1 MVREHQVRGGGPTRP
16 TRSAGRPCPENAL
29 SPPPRA
35 TKLWERKVRGKGGGG
50 EGGACGPGVGRSCG
64 TLGVWCS
71 FSLEE
76 GRWWS
81 GPAVPRDTNF
91 AGLGRASSAKKFSQ
105 VSGVKSTGGGRGG
118 RHSGGGKPP
127 DGEPSKSL
135 RGRGPCPL
143 RRKFRGRGSVGLE
156 HGGSRRRFGAPKRCG
171 SNPKAAAA
179 FPSLQSKSRS
189 CPVPAGNGAPG
200 SPRVLSLPWVCLVP
214 PNRPETAGCGL
225 DRGVGRQV
233 RARARRRRAARGAG
247 DEGRGECCAPP
258 TRRRPRARPFLP
270 RRPPPRRRTPPHTS
284 LTEGGRARRVGP
296 GRALAGSRGEPRSG
310 RGDPPSRW
318 RLPASAPSPPPPPA
332 TCGGARRS
340 VNPHARRVNVKRERA
355 GARAPS
361 FRSPADWGGPPRP
374 LHRLP
379 RPPRRGLT
387 TFGLRPPRPPLVSKQ
402 ATTMAAL
409 GDENA
414 TPPWATDVEVPNLPG
429 YLSRPVTVRS
439 RSSSSSCSPA

>member
-35 TKLWERKVRGKGGGG
+35 TKLWEQKVRGKGGGG
-50 EGGACGPGVGRSCG
+50 EGGACGPGRGDRAARSVFG
-64 TLGVWCS
+64 APSPWKKAG
-71 FSLEE
+71 
-76 GRWWS
+76 G
-81 GPAVPRDTNF
+81 GPVRPCPATQISR
-91 AGLGRASSAKKFSQ
+91 GLGGPLRRRSSHRSR
-105 VSGVKSTGGGRGG
+105 VSNQLGAGGADGTAGGGG
-118 RHSGGGKPP
+118 PP

-156 HGGSRRRFGAPKRCG
+156 HGGSRRRFGAPKRRG

-233 RARARRRRAARGAG
+233 RARARCRRAARGAG
-247 DEGRGECCAPP
+247 DERRGECCAPP
-258 TRRRPRARPFLP
+258 TRRRPP
-270 RRPPPRRRTPPHTS
+270 RPPLPSPAPPSPAANPPIHTS

-361 FRSPADWGGPPRP
+361 FRSPADCGA
-374 LHRLP
+374 
-379 RPPRRGLT
+379 
-387 TFGLRPPRPPLVSKQ
+387 LR
-402 ATTMAAL
+402 T
-409 GDENA
+409 
-414 TPPWATDVEVPNLPG
+414 
-429 YLSRPVTVRS
+429 
-439 RSSSSSCSPA
+439 RSSVSRGHRAGD